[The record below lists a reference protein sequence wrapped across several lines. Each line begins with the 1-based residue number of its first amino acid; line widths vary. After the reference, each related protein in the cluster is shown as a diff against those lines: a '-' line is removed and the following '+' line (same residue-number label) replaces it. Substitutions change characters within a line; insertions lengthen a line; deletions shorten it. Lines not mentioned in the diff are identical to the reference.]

1 MADIANT
8 GKDREIKERLKAN
21 EAERFRESEQL
32 ATKIKQG
39 NQRRAR
45 KLKRVV
51 DPKLFL
57 PGTIPKPARP

>member
-8 GKDREIKERLKAN
+8 GKDREIKGRLKAN

-51 DPKLFL
+51 DPNLFP
-57 PGTIPKPARP
+57 PGTIPKPPRP

>member
-8 GKDREIKERLKAN
+8 GKDREIKERLKAH

-32 ATKIKQG
+32 AAKIKQG

-51 DPKLFL
+51 DPNLFP
-57 PGTIPKPARP
+57 PGTIPKPPRP

>member
-32 ATKIKQG
+32 ATKIQQG

-45 KLKRVV
+45 KLKPVV
-51 DPKLFL
+51 DPNLFR
-57 PGTIPKPARP
+57 PGTIPKPPRP